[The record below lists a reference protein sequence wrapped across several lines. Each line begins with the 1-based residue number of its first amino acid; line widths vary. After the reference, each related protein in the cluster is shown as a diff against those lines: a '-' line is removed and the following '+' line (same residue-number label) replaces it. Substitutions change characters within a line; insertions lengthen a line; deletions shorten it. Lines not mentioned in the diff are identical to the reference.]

1 MSYRP
6 AAAPT
11 SERRVLAILALASCA
26 LALFVALPYLQYI
39 LLGGVLAYVLAPA
52 QRTLA
57 PVFGRTGAALSL
69 LSTAVVL
76 LILPVLYVLSIA
88 VRQASGL
95 ATTAQ
100 REGWSA
106 AGIERELQAIGGGFD
121 VDQAIATYETHQ
133 TEIDGGVQ
141 GVLSGAAGFVGGV
154 PSILIGLT
162 VTAFVLFSLLR
173 DGDRLAAWLLQVAPM
188 RETYRDELF
197 TELDRLMWASVVGNV
212 VVAAIQA
219 VLLGAGLYLLDVP
232 GVVLLTVAT
241 FVLALL
247 PLVGAFA
254 VWVPVSIYLLV
265 LGRPG
270 AAAILAVYG
279 AIVSAS
285 DLYLRPAIIGK
296 SGTLSS
302 GVIVVG
308 IFGGVAVFG
317 AVGLFVGPVIIGS
330 VKVVLELFSRTTPH
344 A

>member
-6 AAAPT
+6 ATAPT
-11 SERRVLAILALASCA
+11 SERRVLGILALVSCT
-26 LALFVALPYLQYI
+26 LALFVALPYLQYV
-39 LLGGVLAYVLAPA
+39 LLGAVLAYVFAPA
-52 QRTLA
+52 QRALA
-57 PVFGRTGAALSL
+57 PVVGRTGAALSL

-100 REGWSA
+100 QEGWSA
-106 AGIERELQAIGGGFD
+106 AGIERELQAIGTGFD
-121 VDQAIATYETHQ
+121 VDQAIVTYEMHQ

-141 GVLSGAAGFVGGV
+141 GVLSGAAGFVGGI

-162 VTAFVLFSLLR
+162 ISVFVLFSLLR
-173 DGDRLAAWLLQVAPM
+173 DGDRLAAWLYRVAPM
-188 RETYRDELF
+188 RESFRDELF

-212 VVAAIQA
+212 IVSAIQA
-219 VLLGAGLYLLDVP
+219 VLLGIGLYFLEVP
-232 GVVLLTVAT
+232 GVVFLTVAT

-247 PLVGAFA
+247 PLVGAFG
-254 VWVPVSIYLLV
+254 VWVPVTIYLLV

-270 AAAILAVYG
+270 AAAILFVYG
-279 AIVSAS
+279 TLVSAS

-296 SGTLSS
+296 SGTLSA

-317 AVGLFVGPVIIGS
+317 AVGLFIGPVIIGS
-330 VKVVLELFSRTTPH
+330 VKVVMELFSRTTPH

>member
-11 SERRVLAILALASCA
+11 SERRVLGILALVSCT
-26 LALFVALPYLQYI
+26 LALVVALPYLQYV
-39 LLGGVLAYVLAPA
+39 LLGAVLAYVFAPA
-52 QRTLA
+52 QRALE
-57 PVFGRTGAALSL
+57 PVVGRTGAALSL

-76 LILPVLYVLSIA
+76 LIVPLLYVLA
-88 VRQASGL
+88 VAARQASGL

-100 REGWSA
+100 REGWSP
-106 AGIERELQAIGGGFD
+106 AGIERELQAAGAGID
-121 VDQAIATYETHQ
+121 VDQALATYET
-133 TEIDGGVQ
+133 EIGYGLQ
-141 GVLSGAAGFVGGV
+141 GVLTGAAGIVGGI

-162 VTAFVLFSLLR
+162 ISVFVLFSLLR
-173 DGDRLAAWLLQVAPM
+173 DGDRLAAWLYRVAPM
-188 RETYRDELF
+188 RESFRDELF

-212 VVAAIQA
+212 IVAAIQA
-219 VLLGAGLYLLDVP
+219 ILLGIGLYFLDVP
-232 GVVLLTVAT
+232 GVVFLTVAT

-247 PLVGAFA
+247 PLVGAFG

-270 AAAILAVYG
+270 AAAILVVYG
-279 AIVSAS
+279 ALVSAS

-296 SGTLSS
+296 SGTLSA

-317 AVGLFVGPVIIGS
+317 AVGLFIGPVIIGS
-330 VKVVLELFSRTTPH
+330 VKVVMELFSRTTPT